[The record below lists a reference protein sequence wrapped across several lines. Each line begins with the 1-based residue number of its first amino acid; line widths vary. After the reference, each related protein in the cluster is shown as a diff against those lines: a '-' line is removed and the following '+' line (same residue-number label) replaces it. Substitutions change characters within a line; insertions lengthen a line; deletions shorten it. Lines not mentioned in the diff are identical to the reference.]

1 MSLEQNL
8 EETNY
13 TAPSVEEPS
22 TKMTSMPVLDKGM
35 IGLDEWMGSDHKI
48 ARMAWV
54 SYGKQDSDRP
64 IEGVI
69 NYMMTHKH
77 GSPFEHVAFTF
88 YVKCPLFVA
97 REWMRHRIGSY
108 NEISG
113 RYVKFEPEFYVPDT
127 FRVKG
132 STNKQGSV
140 FPDDDWARSN
150 DWISVADFDESMR
163 QDLTNL
169 YNLVYDRYLEFLDS
183 GVANEQARMVLPVG
197 LYTQYF
203 WTVNLRALLNFL
215 NLRNADNAQ
224 WEIREFAKAIESIV
238 SDLVPITYE
247 AWVNNG
253 RVAP

>member
-1 MSLEQNL
+1 
-8 EETNY
+8 
-13 TAPSVEEPS
+13 
-22 TKMTSMPVLDKGM
+22 MTLTTVLDKGT
-35 IGLDEWMGSDHKI
+35 IGLDDKMGSDLKI

-54 SYGKQDSDRP
+54 SYGKQEQDKP

-69 NYMMTHKH
+69 NYMMKHKH
-77 GSPFEHVAFTF
+77 GTPFEHVVFTW

-97 REWMRHRIGSY
+97 REWMRHRIGSF

-113 RYVKFEPEFYVPDT
+113 RYVTFEPEFYVPEN

-132 STNKQGSV
+132 STNKQGSI
-140 FPDDDWARSN
+140 FPDEQWAEDN
-150 DWISVADFDESMR
+150 DWMNLSDFRESMR
-163 QDLTNL
+163 IDLTNV
-169 YNLVYDRYLEFLDS
+169 YKLVYDRYTELLDS

-224 WEIREFAKAIESIV
+224 WEIRQYAIAIEEQLKE
-238 SDLVPITYE
+238 LVPVTYDSWI
-247 AWVNNG
+247 ANG